1 MDDEEAKRIQEER
14 DKELTEE
21 YKELQ
26 NPKNPDYNK
35 IINEAFPE
43 PKPKPNTQYPHRPDY
58 VGPSNLGKA
67 VRDPVGDVV
76 TAGLAYGASTAI
88 KPIVGALGVTKTIE
102 TGLNLIDPNASDVA
116 LDQVME
122 FITPANP
129 IKVGAKGIRIFKN
142 MLTDVFDK
150 RVSPDYY
157 TKGPLDTLKTATTG
171 GLDVGTARDVGS
183 YSYRKGRG
191 LSNPIWDNLSSKVQK
206 QFSDAGIDSDNATFF
221 IENWN
226 REVGATVEGLPFTD
240 RTFDFMKGQLLPQ
253 ILEDLKGVDLSD
265 GLQLDHIAQLRAI
278 TPFYQGRNL
287 KQAEKIR
294 RILIKQGIFGGH
306 NPKNLKYLPT
316 DVHTVKTRF
325 WEQQVGKDGS
335 KFFKGRKLKTYADI
349 ENAAKEMKAF
359 IDRSNDIVEK
369 VSSQYYLMRKT
380 KISPEDLDRILQKVD
395 LNYGSYNLKEVE
407 TLISEISI
415 DTKTLGGY
423 TGQNTI
429 FSQIVADNISDLVRF
444 TENNIRGEEAL
455 LDVIFKKMSP
465 AAALKKYKKH
475 DPNITQVTFDK
486 YLKQARQKDVI
497 EQLRNLRRGKSMK
510 LDEQTG
516 MRPDD

>member
-14 DKELTEE
+14 DKQLTEE
-21 YKELQ
+21 YKDVT
-26 NPKNPDYNK
+26 NPKKPDYDK
-35 IINEAFPE
+35 IINEVGF
-43 PKPKPNTQYPHRPDY
+43 QPDWDEI
-58 VGPSNLGKA
+58 
-67 VRDPVGDVV
+67 DPPMKGQ
-76 TAGLAYGASTAI
+76 GLVNEALMWGASAGI
-88 KPIVGALGVTKTIE
+88 AAAAKPILKTIGPAGAIDAGINIL
-102 TGLNLIDPNASDVA
+102 TGESDTAFEKKLEIYRPAKVA
-116 LDQVME
+116 
-122 FITPANP
+122 
-129 IKVGAKGIRIFKN
+129 AKGLRIFKGW
-142 MLTDVFDK
+142 LDDIFDK
-150 RVSPDYY
+150 RVDKDYY
-157 TKGPLDTLKTATTG
+157 TTGPLDTLKTAATG

-265 GLQLDHIAQLRAI
+265 GLQLDHIAQLRAM
-278 TPFYQGRNL
+278 TPFYKGRNL

>member
-14 DKELTEE
+14 DKQLTEE

-26 NPKNPDYNK
+26 NPKKPDYNK
-35 IINEAFPE
+35 IINEAGF
-43 PKPKPNTQYPHRPDY
+43 QPDWDEI
-58 VGPSNLGKA
+58 
-67 VRDPVGDVV
+67 DPPMKGQ
-76 TAGLAYGASTAI
+76 GLVNEALMLGASAGI
-88 KPIVGALGVTKTIE
+88 AAAAKPLLKTIGPAGAIDAGINIL
-102 TGLNLIDPNASDVA
+102 TGESDTA
-116 LDQVME
+116 FEKKLE
-122 FITPANP
+122 
-129 IKVGAKGIRIFKN
+129 IFKPAKVAVKSTRLLTN

-150 RVSPDYY
+150 RVNKDYY
-157 TKGPLDTLKTATTG
+157 TTGPLDTLKTAATG

>member
-14 DKELTEE
+14 DKQLTEE

-26 NPKNPDYNK
+26 NPKKPDYNK
-35 IINEAFPE
+35 IIYEAGFTPDWDEIDPPMKGQGLVNEA
-43 PKPKPNTQYPHRPDY
+43 
-58 VGPSNLGKA
+58 LM
-67 VRDPVGDVV
+67 
-76 TAGLAYGASTAI
+76 LGASAGI
-88 KPIVGALGVTKTIE
+88 AAAAKPLLKTIGPAGAIDAGINIL
-102 TGLNLIDPNASDVA
+102 TGESDTA
-116 LDQVME
+116 FEKKLE
-122 FITPANP
+122 
-129 IKVGAKGIRIFKN
+129 IFKPAKVAVKSTRLLTN

-150 RVSPDYY
+150 RVNKDYY
-157 TKGPLDTLKTATTG
+157 TTGPLDTLKTAATG

-206 QFSDAGIDSDNATFF
+206 QFSEAGIDSDKAKFF
-221 IENWN
+221 IEEWN
-226 REVGATVEGLPFTD
+226 REVGATVEGLPFTN

>member
-14 DKELTEE
+14 DKQLTEE

-26 NPKNPDYNK
+26 NPKKPDYNK
-35 IINEAFPE
+35 IINEAGF
-43 PKPKPNTQYPHRPDY
+43 QPDWDEI
-58 VGPSNLGKA
+58 
-67 VRDPVGDVV
+67 DPPMKGQ
-76 TAGLAYGASTAI
+76 GLVNEALMLGASAGI
-88 KPIVGALGVTKTIE
+88 AAAAKPLLKTIGPAGAIDAGINIL
-102 TGLNLIDPNASDVA
+102 TGESDTAFEKKLEMFKPAKVA
-116 LDQVME
+116 VKSTRLL
-122 FITPANP
+122 T
-129 IKVGAKGIRIFKN
+129 N

-150 RVSPDYY
+150 RVNKDYY
-157 TKGPLDTLKTATTG
+157 TTGPLDTLKTAATG

-226 REVGATVEGLPFTD
+226 REVGATVEGLPFTN